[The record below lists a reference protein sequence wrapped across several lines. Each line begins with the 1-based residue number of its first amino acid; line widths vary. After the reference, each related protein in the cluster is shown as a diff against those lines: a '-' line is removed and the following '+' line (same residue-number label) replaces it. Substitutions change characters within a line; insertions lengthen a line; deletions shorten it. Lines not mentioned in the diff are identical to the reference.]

1 MRGSRKTAPTM
12 KPISRRAFVA
22 GSASAV
28 AAPALAGTRQ
38 APGILDAI
46 IVGAGAAGIAAG
58 RRLAAANKRFLIVEA
73 TDRIGGRCFTETQ
86 TFGVPYDRG
95 AHWIHTPDI
104 NPVAKLAARTGLE
117 VYPAPGGERL
127 RIGRRD
133 ARTNEMEDYLA
144 TIVRANRAIGDVARA
159 GKADVAAAQA
169 LPKDLGDLRPSVE
182 FYLGPFTCAKDLA
195 EVSDMDLARSA
206 ERDVHAFCRQGFG
219 ALVARLAQGLP
230 VQLATSVS
238 TIDVNRRGVELRTSK
253 GYLTARGAIVTAST
267 GVLNAGKIR
276 FDPELPRR
284 YGEALA
290 KLTLGNYEQ
299 VALEFPGNPFG
310 LQSDDLIFEKA
321 SGPRTAALLA
331 NASGGS
337 LCLVRIGGPFAR
349 DLAREGE
356 DAMVA
361 FALEWIAGLFGAEA
375 KQKVKRTHATQWG
388 KEPWA
393 LGGFSAAAPGGQPGR
408 RVLMEP
414 VRDRLFF
421 AGEAVHETQWGT
433 VGGAWESGEAAAAAL
448 IRRIGRL

>member
-1 MRGSRKTAPTM
+1 MN
-12 KPISRRAFVA
+12 PITRRTFLAA
-22 GSASAV
+22 SASAV
-28 AAPALAGTRQ
+28 AAPALAAPRQ
-38 APGILDAI
+38 QPGILDAI

-58 RRLAAANKRFLIVEA
+58 RRLAAANKRVLIVEA

-95 AHWIHTPDI
+95 AHAIHTPDI
-104 NPVAKLAARTGLE
+104 NPVAKLAARAGFE
-117 VYPAPGGERL
+117 VYPAPGGEKL

-133 ARTNEMEDYLA
+133 ARTNELEDYLA
-144 TIVRANRAIGDVARA
+144 TIVRANRAISDIARA

-182 FYLGPFTCAKDLA
+182 FYLGPYTCAKELTD
-195 EVSDMDLARSA
+195 VSVMDLARSA
-206 ERDVHAFCRQGFG
+206 ERDVDGFCRQGLG
-219 ALVARLAQGLP
+219 ALVTRLAQGLP
-230 VQLATSVS
+230 VQLATAVS
-238 TIDVNRRGVELRTSK
+238 HIDVSRRGVELRTSK
-253 GYLTARGAIVTAST
+253 GYLTARAAIVTAST

-284 YGEALA
+284 YGDALA

-321 SGPRTAALLA
+321 AGPRTAALLA
-331 NASGGS
+331 NASGSS
-337 LCLVRIGGPFAR
+337 LYLVRIGGAFAR
-349 DLAREGE
+349 DLARDGE
-356 DAMVA
+356 EAMVA
-361 FALEWIAGLFGAEA
+361 FALDWVASLFGDEA

-388 KEPWA
+388 KEPWV

-433 VGGAWESGEAAAAAL
+433 VGGAWESGELAATAL
-448 IRRIGRL
+448 IRRIGR

>member
-1 MRGSRKTAPTM
+1 M
-12 KPISRRAFVA
+12 KPISRRAFLA
-22 GSASAV
+22 ASASAV
-28 AAPALAGTRQ
+28 AAPSLAGTRQ
-38 APGILDAI
+38 QPGMLDAI
-46 IVGAGAAGIAAG
+46 IVGAGVAGIAAG

-73 TDRIGGRCFTETQ
+73 SDRIGGRCFTETQ

-104 NPVAKLAARTGLE
+104 NPVAKLAARAGLD
-117 VYPAPGGERL
+117 VYPAPGGEKL

-133 ARTNEMEDYLA
+133 ARTNELEDYLA

-159 GKADVAAAQA
+159 GKADIAAAQA
-169 LPKDLGDLRPSVE
+169 LPKDLGDLRPSVD
-182 FYLGPFTCAKDLA
+182 FYLGPFTCAKELT
-195 EVSDMDLARSA
+195 EVSAVDLARSA
-206 ERDVHAFCRQGFG
+206 ERDVDGFCRQGFG

-230 VQLATSVS
+230 IQLATSVS
-238 TIDVNRRGVELRTSK
+238 HIDVSRRGVELRTSK
-253 GYLTARGAIVTAST
+253 GYQTARGAIVTAST

-299 VALEFPGNPFG
+299 IALEFPGNPFG

-337 LCLVRIGGPFAR
+337 LCLVRIGGTFAR

-361 FALEWIAGLFGAEA
+361 FALDWVASLFGAEA
-375 KQKVKRTHATQWG
+375 KQKVKRTHATQWA
-388 KEPWA
+388 KEPWV
-393 LGGFSAAAPGGQPGR
+393 LGGFSVAAPGGQPGR

-421 AGEAVHETQWGT
+421 AGEALHETQWGT
-433 VGGAWESGEAAAAAL
+433 VGGAWESGDLAATAL
-448 IRRIGRL
+448 IRRIGR

>member
-1 MRGSRKTAPTM
+1 M
-12 KPISRRAFVA
+12 KPISRRAFLA
-22 GSASAV
+22 ASATAV

-38 APGILDAI
+38 APAMLDAI
-46 IVGAGAAGIAAG
+46 VVGAGAAGIAAG

-95 AHWIHTPDI
+95 AHFIHMPDI
-104 NPVAKLAARTGLE
+104 NPVAKLAARSGLE
-117 VYPAPGGERL
+117 VYAAPGGERL

-133 ARTNEMEDYLA
+133 ARTNEMEEYLA

-182 FYLGPFTCAKDLA
+182 FYLGPFTCAKDLT
-195 EVSDMDLARSA
+195 EVSAMDLARAA
-206 ERDVHAFCRQGFG
+206 EREVDAFCRQGFG
-219 ALVARLAQGLP
+219 ALVGRLAQGLP
-230 VQLATSVS
+230 VQFATSVS
-238 TIDVNRRGVELRTSK
+238 AIDVDRRGVELRTSK
-253 GYLTARGAIVTAST
+253 GYLNARAAIVTAST
-267 GVLNAGKIR
+267 GVLGAGKIR
-276 FDPELPRR
+276 FEPELPRR
-284 YGEALA
+284 YGDAIA
-290 KLTLGNYEQ
+290 KLTMGHYEQ
-299 VALEFPGNPFG
+299 VGLEFPGNPFG
-310 LQSDDLIFEKA
+310 LQNDDLIFEKA

-361 FALEWIAGLFGAEA
+361 FALEWVSNLFGAEA
-375 KQKVKRTHATQWG
+375 KQKVKRTHATQWAR
-388 KEPWA
+388 KPWV

-433 VGGAWESGEAAAAAL
+433 VGGAWESGDLAATAL
-448 IRRIGRL
+448 IRRIGR

>member
-1 MRGSRKTAPTM
+1 M
-12 KPISRRAFVA
+12 KPISRRAFLA
-22 GSASAV
+22 ASAPAV

-38 APGILDAI
+38 QPGILDAI

-58 RRLAAANKRFLIVEA
+58 RRLAAANRRFLIVEA

-104 NPVAKLAARTGLE
+104 NPVAKLAARAGLE

-133 ARTNEMEDYLA
+133 ARTNELEDYLA
-144 TIVRANRAIGDVARA
+144 TLLRANRAIGDMARA
-159 GKADVAAAQA
+159 GKADTAAQA

-182 FYLGPFTCAKDLA
+182 FYLGPFTCAKELTD
-195 EVSDMDLARSA
+195 VSAMDLARSA
-206 ERDVHAFCRQGFG
+206 ERDVDGFCRQGFG
-219 ALVARLAQGLP
+219 ALVARLALGLP

-238 TIDVNRRGVELRTSK
+238 HVDVSRRGVELRTSK

-284 YGEALA
+284 YGDALA
-290 KLTLGNYEQ
+290 KLTMGNYEQ
-299 VALEFPGNPFG
+299 IALEFPGNPFG
-310 LQSDDLIFEKA
+310 LQSDDLIFERA

-337 LCLVRIGGPFAR
+337 LFLVRIGGTFAR
-349 DLAREGE
+349 DLARDGE
-356 DAMVA
+356 EAMTA
-361 FALEWIAGLFGAEA
+361 FALDWVASLFGDEA

-388 KEPWA
+388 KTPWV

-433 VGGAWESGEAAAAAL
+433 VGGAWESGELAATAL

>member
-1 MRGSRKTAPTM
+1 M
-12 KPISRRAFVA
+12 KPISRRAFLA
-22 GSASAV
+22 ASASAV
-28 AAPALAGTRQ
+28 AAPAVAGTRQ
-38 APGILDAI
+38 QPGMLDAI

-73 TDRIGGRCFTETQ
+73 AERIGGRCFTETQ
-86 TFGVPYDRG
+86 TFGAPYDRG
-95 AHWIHTPDI
+95 AHAVHTPDI
-104 NPVAKLAARTGLE
+104 NPVAKLAARAGLE
-117 VYPAPGGERL
+117 VYPAPGGEKL

-133 ARTNEMEDYLA
+133 ARTNELEDYLA

-182 FYLGPFTCAKDLA
+182 FYLGPHTCAKDLA
-195 EVSDMDLARSA
+195 EISAFDLARSA
-206 ERDVHAFCRQGFG
+206 ERDVDGFCRQGFG
-219 ALVARLAQGLP
+219 ALVTRLAQGLP
-230 VQLATSVS
+230 VQLATAVS
-238 TIDVNRRGVELRTSK
+238 NIDVNRRGVELRTSK

-276 FDPELPRR
+276 FEPELPRR
-284 YGEALA
+284 YGEALG
-290 KLTLGNYEQ
+290 KLTLGHYEQ

-337 LCLVRIGGPFAR
+337 LSLVRIGGTFAR

-361 FALEWIAGLFGAEA
+361 FALEWMTSLFGSQA
-375 KQKVKRTHATQWG
+375 KQAVKRTHATQWA
-388 KEPWA
+388 KEPWV

-408 RVLMEP
+408 RALMEP

-433 VGGAWESGEAAAAAL
+433 VGGAWESGERAADAL
-448 IRRIGRL
+448 IRRIGR

>member
-1 MRGSRKTAPTM
+1 ML
-12 KPISRRAFVA
+12 PISRRAFLTA
-22 GSASAV
+22 SASAL

-38 APGILDAI
+38 QPGLLDAV

-58 RRLAAANKRFLIVEA
+58 RRLAAANRRFLIVEA
-73 TDRIGGRCFTETQ
+73 SERVGGRCFTETQ

-104 NPVAKLAARTGLE
+104 NPVAKLATRAGFE
-117 VYPAPGGERL
+117 VYPAPGGEKL

-133 ARTNEMEDYLA
+133 ARTGELEDYLA
-144 TIVRANRAIGDVARA
+144 AIVRANRAIGDAARG
-159 GKADVAAAQA
+159 GKVDAAAQA

-182 FYLGPFTCAKDLA
+182 FYLGPFACGKDLA
-195 EVSDMDLARSA
+195 DVSAMDLARSA
-206 ERDVHAFCRQGFG
+206 ERDVGAFCRQGFG

-238 TIDVNRRGVELRTSK
+238 RIDVSRRQCELRTSK
-253 GYLTARGAIVTAST
+253 GYVTARGVIVTAST
-267 GVLNAGKIR
+267 GVLGAGKIR

-284 YGEALA
+284 HGDAIA
-290 KLTLGNYEQ
+290 KLTMGSYEQ

-337 LCLVRIGGPFAR
+337 LALVRVGGTFAR

-356 DAMVA
+356 DAMAA
-361 FALEWIAGLFGAEA
+361 FALEWVGGLFGVQA
-375 KQKVKRTHATQWG
+375 KQAVTRSHATQWG
-388 KEPWA
+388 KEPWV

-433 VGGAWESGEAAAAAL
+433 VGGAWESGERAADLL
-448 IRRIGRL
+448 IRRIGR